1 MKKTLANIGLMLL
14 VTVIVLALAEAGLR
28 ILTPFPVHGK
38 RANKIYDRDLG
49 YRLNLNHPAI
59 DANGFRNIG
68 DKPRI
73 VAALGDSHTYGSG
86 VTREQS
92 WPAQFEK
99 ITGQPTYNFGVG
111 SYAVYTYYALARRA
125 IDKGYKT
132 LIIAL
137 YIHNDFTPKGTSCAI
152 DYDRSQLWRDAKQRL
167 SLNLP
172 PCRIEDTW
180 KTADAPRFIRFL
192 RGRVQFAIPSAIEVL
207 IVKPLNDWWYRT
219 SFERTQMD
227 QRISENSPAAS
238 GASPARNTAKPAGKR
253 PASWYFS
260 KRGVKHEKEELFT
273 SDLDNP
279 ETQRITEDFEKL
291 LTDLKKITSEKGL
304 KLGLLF
310 IPSKVQIAFE
320 YADDKDIYEQIPWM
334 RKMALNHIRMQQR
347 ISEHLGKTGIPWATA
362 MPEIMAAIEESERT
376 GTAIYGSGGNHPQP
390 AGFRA
395 YAEAAARLYGKMSL
409 Q

>member
-14 VTVIVLALAEAGLR
+14 VTVIFLAIAEVGLR
-28 ILTPFPVHGK
+28 VLTPFPVHGK
-38 RANKIYDRDLG
+38 KANKIYDRNFG
-49 YRLNLNHPAI
+49 YRLNLNHPSI

-73 VAALGDSHTYGSG
+73 VAAIGDSHTYGSG
-86 VTREQS
+86 VTLEQA

-111 SYAVYTYYALARRA
+111 SYAVYTYYAVARHA
-125 IDKGYKT
+125 IAQGYKH

-137 YIHNDFTPKGTSCAI
+137 YIHNDFTPDGTSCAI
-152 DYDRSQLWRDAKQRL
+152 DYDASELWRDAKKRL

-172 PCRIEDTW
+172 PCQLEYTW
-180 KTADAPRFIRFL
+180 RTADAPRFIRFL
-192 RGRVQFAIPSAIEVL
+192 RGKVQFAIPSAIKVL

-219 SFERTQMD
+219 TFDRT
-227 QRISENSPAAS
+227 RKNKKISEK
-238 GASPARNTAKPAGKR
+238 SPARGAAKPAGKR

-260 KRGVKHEKEELFT
+260 DRGIKHEKEELFT

-279 ETQRITEDFEKL
+279 ETQRIIEDFEKL
-291 LTDLKKITSEKGL
+291 LIDLKRITARKGQT
-304 KLGLLF
+304 LGLLF
-310 IPSKVQIAFE
+310 IPSKVQIAFQ
-320 YADDKDIYEQIPWM
+320 YTDDKDVFEQVPWL
-334 RKMALNHIRMQQR
+334 RKMALNHVRMQKR
-347 ISEHLGKTGIPWATA
+347 VSEHLTKHGIAWVSA
-362 MPEIMAAIEESERT
+362 MPEIVAAIEESERT
-376 GTAIYGSGGNHPQP
+376 GATIYSSEGNHPGP

-395 YAEAAARLYGKMSL
+395 YAEAAARLYRQMTA